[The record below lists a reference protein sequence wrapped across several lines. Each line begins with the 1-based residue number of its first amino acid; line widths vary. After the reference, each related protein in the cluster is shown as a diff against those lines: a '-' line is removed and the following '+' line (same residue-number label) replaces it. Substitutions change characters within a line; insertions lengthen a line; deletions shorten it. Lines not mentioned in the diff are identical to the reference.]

1 MTQAK
6 KSQGM
11 TNTFV
16 RTAGRLL
23 ARLAR
28 NQTVQNGILRLASA
42 YRQEQNLSAAS
53 SGHEIAEVLPIDAR
67 RAKSQGKTRLN
78 LLVPAVSQCHVFGG
92 IETALQAFDALR
104 PYFDQA
110 RIIVTDEA
118 APQPRTDAYYGNW
131 PIVTMASDAPPV
143 NHIVPAGSRWA
154 QTLPVHE
161 QDHFM
166 ATAWWTAHNALAL
179 LSWQQMQVPE
189 AVARRMLYLI
199 QDYEPGFY
207 PWSSRYLLA
216 RATYEQPLRTIALM
230 NSKWLA
236 DYLQAQGYV
245 FPTQRVLQPRLHPVL
260 AAVRSQKATFAKE
273 RIVLVYG
280 RPSTERNAFSLI
292 VASLRIWAIQYSQAA
307 QWRLVSAGEDFAP
320 IDLGNACTLHSVGKL
335 DIEEYADLL
344 SRTAVGFSLM
354 VSPHPSYPPLEM
366 AAFGVHVVINRF
378 ANKDLSAISP
388 LLVPATPSNP
398 AGFAAAL
405 LALTKTFDANGAAQ
419 VPVSTPVQASEASWL
434 NGFIQ
439 PPGQQV
445 EWASDLAAELLSTAP
460 SPIASA

>member
-1 MTQAK
+1 MSQAK

-16 RTAGRLL
+16 HTAGRLL

-28 NQTVQNGILRLASA
+28 NQRVQNGILRLASA

-53 SGHEIAEVLPIDAR
+53 SGHEIAEVLPIDPR
-67 RAKSQGKTRLN
+67 LAKAQGKTRLN
-78 LLVPAVSQCHVFGG
+78 LLVPAVSQRHVFGG

-118 APQPRTDAYYGNW
+118 APQPRQDAYYGNW

-166 ATAWWTAHNALAL
+166 ATAWWTAHNALSL
-179 LSWQQMQVPE
+179 LSWQQTLVPE
-189 AVARRMLYLI
+189 AHGRRMLYLI

-216 RATYEQPLRTIALM
+216 QATYEQPLRTIALM
-230 NSKWLA
+230 NSQWLA

-245 FPTQRVLQPRLHPVL
+245 FPIQRVLQPRLHPVL
-260 AAVRSQKATFAKE
+260 AAARSRKTTFVKE

-292 VASLRIWAIQYSQAA
+292 VTALRIWASQYSRAA
-307 QWRLVSAGEDFAP
+307 QWRVVSAGEEFSS

-335 DIEEYADLL
+335 GIEEYADLL

-366 AAFGVHVVINRF
+366 AAFGVHVVVNRF

-405 LALTKTFDANGAAQ
+405 LALTQNFDADGAAR
-419 VPVSTPVQASEASWL
+419 VPVSTPVQASEAGWL
-434 NGFIQ
+434 NEFIQ
-439 PPGQQV
+439 SSGQEV
-445 EWASDLAAELLSTAP
+445 DWASDLAAELLSTDP

>member
-11 TNTFV
+11 TNTLV
-16 RTAGRLL
+16 QIAGRLL

-28 NQTVQNGILRLASA
+28 HQTVQNGIVRLASA
-42 YRQEQNLSAAS
+42 YRQEQNVSAAS

-67 RAKSQGKTRLN
+67 PAKSLGKTRLN
-78 LLVPAVSQCHVFGG
+78 LLVPAVSQRHVFGG

-118 APQPRTDAYYGNW
+118 APEPRTDAYYGNW
-131 PIVTMASDAPPV
+131 PIVTMASDAPPI

-154 QTLPVHE
+154 QTLVVHE

-179 LSWQQMQVPE
+179 LSWQQTLAPE
-189 AVARRMLYLI
+189 AVAWRILYLI

-216 RATYEQPLRTIALM
+216 QATYEQPHRTIALM
-230 NSKWLA
+230 NSQWLA
-236 DYLQAQGYV
+236 DYLQAQGYE
-245 FPTQRVLQPRLHPVL
+245 FPIQRVLQPRLHPVL
-260 AAVRSQKATFAKE
+260 AAVRSRQPTFVKD

-280 RPSTERNAFSLI
+280 RPTTERNAFSLI
-292 VASLRIWAIQYSQAA
+292 VASLRIWASQYPEAA
-307 QWRLVSAGEDFAP
+307 QWRVVSAGEEFAP

-335 DIEEYADLL
+335 AIEDYADLL

-366 AAFGVHVVINRF
+366 AAFGAHVVVNRF
-378 ANKDLSAISP
+378 ANKDLSVVSP

-405 LALTKTFDANGAAQ
+405 LVLTQNFDADGAVQ
-419 VPVSTPVQASEASWL
+419 VPVSTPAQASKAGWL
-434 NGFIQ
+434 NEFMQ
-439 PPGQQV
+439 SSGQ
-445 EWASDLAAELLSTAP
+445 EADWASDLAAELLGTAP
-460 SPIASA
+460 SPIASV